1 MKPSILLIRSDA
13 RRKYPYVQY
22 IYDAILQYY
31 DAAGKVVRI
40 WSLAEGAKKNQL
52 QDPSVAL
59 WVIELP
65 RTGNLSQISWLRQWQ
80 TIGLHRLIKKMQPGH
95 VFYVGSNLPV
105 LKSRNKDLTLPEQW
119 LFIPEISCF
128 DPDKAQNKTARTQ
141 KADILKQAGQMH
153 QVFVY
158 ADTAIDTIKKALEVI
173 SLSGKGATTDA
184 GNQPAINAWVPYPI
198 LPLLE
203 QHEPL
208 TPMSYEA
215 KDAFKE
221 AVTDGNEYFLMD
233 GSYADQKGVIQYL
246 KAFSHFKKWQKS
258 AMRLILLIS
267 TSLNEDAGFKEMFA
281 SYHFRKDVL
290 LKTGESLSIA
300 ERYEYLGAAY
310 ALIEPSGREDHIG
323 ILLAAVA
330 KGTLAAGV
338 PTPPAKALIG
348 DGLFPLPGTTEK
360 EIGQIM
366 IAGYKSEILRDR
378 HIKAGLEMAANYKAQ
393 TLGDWL
399 AKFKGEKIV
408 K

>member
-31 DAAGKVVRI
+31 DAAAKVVRI
-40 WSLAEGAKKNQL
+40 WSPAEGAKINQL

-65 RTGNLSQISWLRQWQ
+65 PAGNLLQISWLWQWQ
-80 TIGLHRLIKKMQPGH
+80 RIGLHRLIKKMQPGH
-95 VFYVGSNLPV
+95 VFYIGSNLPV
-105 LKSRNKDLTLPEQW
+105 LKIRNKNLTLPEKW
-119 LFIPEISCF
+119 LFIPEINCF
-128 DPDKAQNKTARTQ
+128 DPDNAQNKTARAQ
-141 KADILKQAGQMH
+141 KADILKRAGQMH

-158 ADTAIDTIKKALEVI
+158 ADTAIDRIKKAFEVI
-173 SLSGKGATTDA
+173 SSGKVTATDA

-233 GSYADQKGVIQYL
+233 SSYADQKEVIHYL

-290 LKTGESLSIA
+290 LKAGESLSIA
-300 ERYEYLGAAY
+300 ERYKYLGAAY

-330 KGTLAAGV
+330 NGTLAAGV
-338 PTPPAKALIG
+338 ATPPAKALIG

-399 AKFKGEKIV
+399 AKFNEEKIV